1 MKKALKIIGIIL
13 LILLVIG
20 LLVYFFV
27 LQYPSLKDNPKE
39 GKWYKVT
46 DKDMVSADGSRYK
59 AFFKKGSENKVLVYF
74 AGGGSN
80 INEET
85 AREGWFNSSVIGIDM
100 VSNFTMN
107 MGGLATASD
116 DNPFKDWTVI
126 AFPCATGD
134 FMSGTGEFLYT
145 DTNGKEQTLY
155 HHGYTNYSIVMDKIM
170 ELKDID
176 NPEAVVVTGYS
187 AGGFSAALLAD
198 DIFTKYFPNAASKN
212 VMVDASLLIKDD
224 WHNVL
229 ADVWHTPT
237 EISDKIT
244 TDNLMLDCFT
254 TLKAKYGDGIHL
266 LFDCSTRDGDLAKTQ
281 NYFDNGKME
290 VDENIADCFQQ
301 ILKDTIP
308 KFKEAGAYLF
318 IWDGLQYY
326 DDPRNM
332 TMHTMITTPYC
343 LSKLDNQ
350 ELSLGEWLMN
360 AVNDELKDYGLDL
373 VNKQY

>member
-170 ELKDID
+170 ELTDID

-229 ADVWHTPT
+229 TDVWHTPT

-290 VDENIADCFQQ
+290 VDEDVADCFQQ

-332 TMHTMITTPYC
+332 TMHTMIATPYC

-350 ELSLGEWLMN
+350 ELSLAEWLMN
-360 AVNDELKDYGLDL
+360 TVNGELKDYGLDL

>member
-13 LILLVIG
+13 LVLLIG

-27 LQYPSLKDNPKE
+27 LQYLSLKENPKE

-46 DKDMVSADGSRYK
+46 DKNMVSADGSRYK

-170 ELKDID
+170 ELTDID

-212 VMVDASLLIKDD
+212 VMADASLLIKDD
-224 WHNVL
+224 WHNVRT
-229 ADVWHTPT
+229 DDWHTPT
-237 EISDKIT
+237 EISDTIT
-244 TDNLMLDCFT
+244 TDNYINEYGEKMRLEMKA
-254 TLKAKYGDGIHL
+254 TL
-266 LFDCSTRDGDLAKTQ
+266 
-281 NYFDNGKME
+281 
-290 VDENIADCFQQ
+290 
-301 ILKDTIP
+301 
-308 KFKEAGAYLF
+308 
-318 IWDGLQYY
+318 
-326 DDPRNM
+326 
-332 TMHTMITTPYC
+332 
-343 LSKLDNQ
+343 
-350 ELSLGEWLMN
+350 
-360 AVNDELKDYGLDL
+360 
-373 VNKQY
+373 

>member
-27 LQYPSLKDNPKE
+27 LQYPSLKENPKE

-85 AREGWFNSSVIGIDM
+85 AREGWFNSTVIGIDM

-170 ELKDID
+170 ELTDID

-198 DIFTKYFPNAASKN
+198 DIFTKYFPNATSKN

-229 ADVWHTPT
+229 TDVWHTPT

-281 NYFDNGKME
+281 NYFDSGKME
-290 VDENIADCFQQ
+290 VDEDVADCFQQ

-332 TMHTMITTPYC
+332 TMHTMIATPYC

-360 AVNDELKDYGLDL
+360 AVNGELKDYGLDL